1 MNLHR
6 QTPRLVGRALV
17 TAAIALIAPGLHG
30 CGSDSPTAPETLP
43 QTLETMQA
51 AVNFVTNGQVLIPSS
66 CGGTPAVNCPGG
78 TAGSPVYLTMT
89 QTASTV
95 AFVPGADRYDFSVNL
110 AAVSATGIPITIPL
124 VGECTLNINT
134 APGTSPTM
142 TITGNARFDSQT
154 LDGPIDRI
162 SFNNIS
168 VTNLESADVAIT
180 GSLGCALADLGIS
193 FFIDTLTA
201 TFAENLVVG
210 LCAAPGPA
218 LLRPCPE
225 QP

>member
-1 MNLHR
+1 MNR
-6 QTPRLVGRALV
+6 NFRRALV
-17 TAAIALIAPGLHG
+17 TAAIACLTPSLHS

-51 AVNFVTNGQVLIPSS
+51 AVNFVTNGQLLIPSS
-66 CGGTPAVNCPGG
+66 CGGSPAVNCPGG
-78 TAGSPVYLTMT
+78 TAGSPVYLTTT

-110 AAVSATGIPITIPL
+110 SAVTPTGIPITVPI

-134 APGTSPTM
+134 APGTSPTI
-142 TITGNARFDSQT
+142 TITGNARFDRQT
-154 LDGPIDRI
+154 VDGPIDRI
-162 SFNNIS
+162 TFNNLS
-168 VTNLESADVAIT
+168 VTNLTSDDVSLT
-180 GSLGCALADLGIS
+180 GGFGCAFADLGIS
-193 FFIDTLTA
+193 FFIGTLTD
-201 TFAENLVVG
+201 TFADNLAVG

-225 QP
+225 